1 MPKIRWEN
9 VFGPQNDESKWK
21 ETDRKIVKV
30 NREEGAEVG
39 EVIMGPAIVCY
50 LAITK
55 ERIVDGKTQ
64 TRTQY
69 TLM

>member
-1 MPKIRWEN
+1 MPKILWEK

-21 ETDRKIVKV
+21 ETNRKIVKV
-30 NREEGAEVG
+30 NREEEAEVG
-39 EVIMGPAIVCY
+39 ELVMGPPIEYY

-64 TRTQY
+64 TRTKY